1 MRMRVVPVV
10 LGVAA
15 LAAATSPA
23 SAERLVASLSTHR
36 VMITSNFTGE
46 ELVLFGGIEQD
57 SASGPRRG
65 GYDIVVTVTGPR
77 QSTVTFRKQ
86 RMLAIWVNAD
96 SRVFEDAPSYLA
108 VLSNRP
114 RLQAPRR
121 CAAFSSALT
130 TFPCRNARAS
140 TSQNPAATSRS
151 GSHSS
156 RSRPT
161 TASTAK
167 WRTA

>member
-57 SASGPRRG
+57 SA
-65 GYDIVVTVTGPR
+65 
-77 QSTVTFRKQ
+77 
-86 RMLAIWVNAD
+86 
-96 SRVFEDAPSYLA
+96 
-108 VLSNRP
+108 
-114 RLQAPRR
+114 
-121 CAAFSSALT
+121 
-130 TFPCRNARAS
+130 
-140 TSQNPAATSRS
+140 
-151 GSHSS
+151 
-156 RSRPT
+156 
-161 TASTAK
+161 
-167 WRTA
+167 